1 MYYIGIDV
9 GLNGSICIL
18 NNKGKLEKSLKM
30 PVVKIEEGAYKHWY
44 NLNEIIDLFNN
55 YKDSK
60 IILEYQRPMPGQGS
74 VSMFRLG
81 RGFGLLEGITTTIYK
96 DNVIISDPKLWQ
108 NYLSNKYLTK
118 DISNAFKTKTLNY
131 AMILDTIA
139 DDIYKTWFL
148 KYITMKSTSPAK
160 VKSSYLYYII
170 NSIDKDTLDFK
181 DNNIVDAYLIAKY
194 CYLHNL

>member
-74 VSMFRLG
+74 ASMFRLG
-81 RGFGLLEGITTTIYK
+81 RGFGL
-96 DNVIISDPKLWQ
+96 IIMALLGMRFPLFFVFQ
-108 NYLSNKYLTK
+108 QVVVMLPVFRVP
-118 DISNAFKTKTLNY
+118 AC
-131 AMILDTIA
+131 A
-139 DDIYKTWFL
+139 
-148 KYITMKSTSPAK
+148 TS
-160 VKSSYLYYII
+160 
-170 NSIDKDTLDFK
+170 
-181 DNNIVDAYLIAKY
+181 
-194 CYLHNL
+194 H